1 MDVVSFNKHLTT
13 FKNSN
18 RVGECWSGPDT
29 GDTYNRAGLADSCI
43 TRDLKQRCDHSD
55 PEECAGEKE
64 TNFVYSVEL
73 QGKHSVPTKER
84 LKVGFSLYLTITK

>member
-1 MDVVSFNKHLTT
+1 MDFVSFNKHLTT
-13 FKNSN
+13 FSNSN

-29 GDTYNRAGLADSCI
+29 GDTYNRAGLADTCI
-43 TRDLKQRCDHSD
+43 TRDLKQRCDPSD

-73 QGKHSVPTKER
+73 QGKHSA
-84 LKVGFSLYLTITK
+84 

>member
-29 GDTYNRAGLADSCI
+29 GDTYNRAGLADTCI

-55 PEECAGEKE
+55 PEECAGEKKQ
-64 TNFVYSVEL
+64 TLFIALNYKVSIVCLLMKGSRLVSVY
-73 QGKHSVPTKER
+73 
-84 LKVGFSLYLTITK
+84 I